1 MLSTS
6 AGAVGALAWEA
17 VRDLSTRMD
26 ARWTEPGLADE
37 LQRAKTRIEALET
50 ALAAAQARHDED
62 LERLRQA
69 LGAAGMVGIWDGDS
83 ARGIVY
89 ADENF
94 ARIYGVDPVT
104 AAAGTPSR
112 YFLGYIHPE
121 DAPSAIEK
129 FEAIKSG
136 AADIF
141 DNEHR
146 IVRPDGGI
154 RWVHAR
160 GQMTRDAAGRE
171 VRFAGVS
178 VDITARKQD
187 EAQKTFL
194 LALQDELRQLHDPD
208 AILQAAAAALGRQ
221 LGADRIGYGRV
232 SDNGQTVT
240 VTTPYAPGGHATAG
254 EFQLE
259 AFGARNLARLR
270 AGQTVVYDDVLADPE
285 RDTDVWDRIG
295 VRGHVSVPMMR
306 DKVYRGT
313 LFVTFLVPHAW
324 SEQELAL
331 IEAVAARV
339 WDAAERGRTEATLR
353 DSEERARIAL
363 EAGGFG
369 HWQLDLATGIS
380 LRSPR
385 HDEIFG
391 YKSLVE
397 DWTIE
402 RFMGHVVPEDR
413 PGIAAG
419 FRLAIETA
427 GKWRATFR
435 ITRADGELRWVEV
448 QAKPAPGS
456 VDWLG
461 RLLGVIADITE
472 RKQAEARLAAS
483 EAQFR
488 SFAEALPHHVFS
500 GDDSGKCDWYN
511 GTALAYS
518 GLTLEQMIDSSH
530 WNLLVHPDD
539 LPAVEATVKTAIE
552 AGQPYEM
559 EVRLRRYDGVYRWF
573 ACRALPI
580 RDAEGKI
587 SQWLGTSTDIEEQK
601 RNVAELAALNASLGE
616 EIQRRTAELMA
627 AEAALRQSQ
636 KMEAVGQLTGGIA
649 HDFNNMLQGIAGAL
663 ELMERRIQQNRVAEI
678 SRYITAASGGVQ
690 RAANLTHQL
699 LAFSRRQALAPRR
712 VDLAQLV
719 AGITGL
725 IRQTAGPAIAFED
738 GVAATA
744 WPVMCDPNQLE
755 NAILNLAINA
765 RDAMLPAGGT
775 LRIAASH
782 ATLGEAET
790 KGWEG
795 AAPGDYVRLSV
806 SDTGTGMSPDVL
818 EHAFE
823 PFFTTKPAGEGTGLG
838 LSQVYGFARQ
848 SNGILLLESVVGQGT
863 SVHLFLP
870 RHADVQLAESPE
882 VPPAQPEGNQSGCV
896 LLVEDEITIRNFAG
910 EVLRDLGYGVLEAAD
925 GAAGLAILREKAK
938 TIDLLVADVGL
949 PGGLN
954 GRQLADAARELH
966 PGLPVLLI
974 TGYAGTALAAALP
987 AGMSI
992 LTKPFSWQ
1000 QLAAGV
1006 EAIRK

>member
-1 MLSTS
+1 
-6 AGAVGALAWEA
+6 
-17 VRDLSTRMD
+17 MD
-26 ARWTEPGLADE
+26 ARWAQSSDGGELERANARLA
-37 LQRAKTRIEALET
+37 ALEA

-83 ARGIVY
+83 TRGVVY

-94 ARIYGVDPVT
+94 ARIYGVDPLL
-104 AAAGTPSR
+104 AATGTPSR

-121 DAPSAIEK
+121 DSAAATEK
-129 FEAIKSG
+129 FEAVKAG
-136 AADIF
+136 LTDIY

-146 IVRPDGGI
+146 IIRPDGDI

-160 GQMTRDAAGRE
+160 GRMMRDAAGRQL
-171 VRFAGVS
+171 RFAGVS
-178 VDITARKQD
+178 VDITARKQE

-194 LALQDELRQLHDPD
+194 LTLQDQLRHIDDPE
-208 AILQAAAAALGRQ
+208 AILHAAAAALGRQ
-221 LGADRIGYGRV
+221 LGAHRIGYGRV
-232 SDNGQTVT
+232 SENGQTVI
-240 VTTPYAPGGHATAG
+240 VTTPYAPTTTATNG
-254 EFQLE
+254 EFPLA
-259 AFGARNLARLR
+259 AFGARNLSRLR
-270 AGQTVVYDDVLADPE
+270 AGQTVIYNDVLADPD
-285 RDTDVWDRIG
+285 RDTEIWDKIG
-295 VRGHVSVPMMR
+295 TRAHVSVPMLR
-306 DKVYRGT
+306 DGIYRGT
-313 LFVTFLVPHAW
+313 LFVTFLIPHAW
-324 SEQELAL
+324 TAQEIAL
-331 IEAVAARV
+331 IESVAARV
-339 WDAAERGRTEATLR
+339 WDAAERGRAEATLR

-369 HWQLDLATGIS
+369 HWQYDVATGQS
-380 LRSPR
+380 VRSPR

-391 YKSLVE
+391 YPAVAE
-397 DWTIE
+397 DWTVE
-402 RFMGHVVPEDR
+402 RFLDHVVAEDR

-435 ITRADGELRWVEV
+435 ITRTDGQMRWLEL

-456 VDWLG
+456 VDWQG

-500 GDDSGKCDWYN
+500 GDATGKCDWYN

-518 GLTLEQMIDSSH
+518 GLTLEQMIDAGH
-530 WNLLVHPDD
+530 WNRLVHPDD
-539 LPAVEATVKTAIE
+539 LPAVEATVATALTNGE
-552 AGQPYEM
+552 GYEM
-559 EVRLRRYDGVYRWF
+559 EARLRRHDGVYRWF

-580 RDAEGKI
+580 RDAPKESGGRI
-587 SQWLGTSTDIEEQK
+587 LHWLGTSTDIDEQK
-601 RNVAELAALNASLGE
+601 RNVEALAALNASLEGQ
-616 EIQRRTAELMA
+616 IQQRTAELMA

-649 HDFNNMLQGIAGAL
+649 HDFNNMLQGIAGAI
-663 ELMERRIQQNRVAEI
+663 ELMERRIQQNRTGEI
-678 SRYITAASGGVQ
+678 TRYIEAAAAGVQ

-712 VDLAQLV
+712 VDLAQLT

-725 IRQTAGPAIAFED
+725 IKQTAGPAIAFEQA
-738 GVAATA
+738 VPENA
-744 WPVMCDPNQLE
+744 WPVTCDPNQLE

-765 RDAMLPAGGT
+765 RDAMLPSGGT
-775 LRIAASH
+775 LTIAATH
-782 ATLGEAET
+782 ATLSEKDT

-795 AAPGDYVRLSV
+795 AAPGDYVRLTV
-806 SDTGTGMSPDVL
+806 SDTGSGMSPDVL

-848 SNGILLLESVVGQGT
+848 SNGLLVLESTLGQGT

-870 RHADVQLAESPE
+870 RHQETQPAESPE
-882 VPPAQPEGNQSGCV
+882 PPSPPPAGNQSGCV
-896 LLVEDEITIRNFAG
+896 LLVEDEITIRGFAG

-925 GAAGLAILREKAK
+925 GAAALTILREKAK
-938 TIDLLVADVGL
+938 IIDLLVADVGL

-954 GRQLADAARELH
+954 GRQLADAARELN
-966 PGLPVLLI
+966 PTLPVLLI

-987 AGMSI
+987 QGMSI
-992 LTKPFSWQ
+992 LTKPFTWQ
-1000 QLAAGV
+1000 QLATGV
-1006 EAIRK
+1006 EKIRT